1 MILRQAKQKRQAQK
15 EREQQSEADS
25 TTITKLNVKITNLH
39 KVGMLCQHFPTVQH
53 NQVCMHF
60 PTSVHEQETCV
71 QWNIYFSSSKYSCVH
86 PGIWSVCVNNKFT
99 TVL

>member
-39 KVGMLCQHFPTVQH
+39 KVCACSLLTFSLIRECAAYLLVICPNTAALTVIARD
-53 NQVCMHF
+53 V
-60 PTSVHEQETCV
+60 V
-71 QWNIYFSSSKYSCVH
+71 
-86 PGIWSVCVNNKFT
+86 
-99 TVL
+99 

>member
-39 KVGMLCQHFPTVQH
+39 KVCACSLLT
-53 NQVCMHF
+53 
-60 PTSVHEQETCV
+60 
-71 QWNIYFSSSKYSCVH
+71 FSLIRECAAYLICRSFAQTLQRLS
-86 PGIWSVCVNNKFT
+86 
-99 TVL
+99 